1 MVAALVLAAAPAW
14 SGPRVIDVATEV
26 KTAWLI
32 AEAHV
37 LEVDA
42 PSENRRESPDS
53 LRVRVTNDPQR
64 IFRGHTWLGAELE
77 LKIPPDG
84 AIRLFGELTTW
95 VGRKQHLLLVADAKR
110 MVVLGGY
117 PGPTGYRM
125 HAWVDFHAGKWRIEC
140 TDPALGGPIA
150 EGEHRG
156 AVVVERS
163 ALALVHRDEGR
174 AFWATV
180 APYLIADASD
190 PESHGVDRLI
200 ALLSSGSPKE
210 RDYAQATLIEDARL
224 EVLRIRQALET
235 ARDPEARRRLP
246 VILDGIRHG
255 SRPIAVALGIPEASR
270 RHVVE
275 EALPL
280 LEGGLRAR
288 AERWLARAAPTPQE
302 APVSPR

>member
-14 SGPRVIDVATEV
+14 PGPRVIDVAKEV
-26 KTAWLI
+26 RAAWLI
-32 AEAHV
+32 AETHV

-42 PSENRRESPDS
+42 PSENRRERPDS

-84 AIRLFGELTTW
+84 AIRLFGELLTR
-95 VGRKQHLLLVADAKR
+95 VHGKEPLLLVAGEDR

-125 HAWVDFHAGKWRIEC
+125 HAWVDFHAGEWRIEC

-156 AVVVERS
+156 ALLVDRS

-174 AFWATV
+174 AFWASV
-180 APYLIADASD
+180 APYLIADASE
-190 PESHGVDRLI
+190 PEPRDLDHLI

-210 RDYAQATLIEDARL
+210 RDYAQATLVEDARL
-224 EVLRIRQALET
+224 EVLRLRRALET

-246 VILDGIRHG
+246 VILDGIRRG
-255 SRPIAVALGIPEASR
+255 SRPVAVALGIPEDSR
-270 RHVVE
+270 RYVVE
-275 EALPL
+275 EALPV
-280 LEGGLRAR
+280 LEGELRAS
-288 AERWLARAAPTPQE
+288 AERWLARTPQAT
-302 APVSPR
+302 APVSPPG